1 MPYTRST
8 RAPQSLPPTP
18 NLPGVPP
25 LKKHAKKADF
35 SELGCEAFEPD
46 TRDCITPW
54 IDTLRL
60 HVGSTTQPAIIREI
74 MDYLRLS
81 NT

>member
-1 MPYTRST
+1 M
-8 RAPQSLPPTP
+8 
-18 NLPGVPP
+18 PP

-35 SELGCEAFEPD
+35 SELGSEAFEPD

-60 HVGSTTQPAIIREI
+60 HVGNTTQPAIVREI